1 MHPPASLLSENSPHG
16 TGRPAP
22 IRGGGRSPPRGV
34 HTGEVTPPLSPVTL
48 PVEPGPPLTA
58 AEQERFARQIRL
70 SPIGELGQRRLRNA
84 AVLVLGAGG
93 IGSPVIT
100 ALAAAG
106 VGRLGVVDADVVEP
120 SNLSRQTAHDDSS
133 VGLSKAESA
142 VATARRLSPGID
154 ARAYPVAFTAA
165 NAEALVAGWDV
176 VVDGFDT
183 FGSRYLASDAT
194 TRAGVPHVWGSA
206 LGFDG
211 QLSTFW
217 SHAPGGGVT
226 LRALHPEAEDAAD
239 SCATVGVLGSLCA
252 TIGSAMASEVV
263 KLVTGVG
270 TPLFGRIVV
279 HDALDGSWTELP
291 LERRAPEPP
300 RPRGVAGAV
309 TADELRARLAA
320 HEPLTV
326 VDLRED
332 SEDRSVSVPG
342 AVRMPMSGFDPAL
355 LPAGPLVLHCAS
367 GVRSRIAADRAA
379 AVGISADSLV
389 GGAAAL
395 GV

>member
-1 MHPPASLLSENSPHG
+1 M
-16 TGRPAP
+16 T
-22 IRGGGRSPPRGV
+22 
-34 HTGEVTPPLSPVTL
+34 TPT
-48 PVEPGPPLTA
+48 EPGAPLDA
-58 AEQERFARQIRL
+58 HERERFARQIRL
-70 SPIGELGQRRLRNA
+70 SPFGEAGQRRLRNA
-84 AVLVLGAGG
+84 RVLVLGAGG

-106 VGRLGVVDADVVEP
+106 VGRLGIVDSDVVEP
-120 SNLSRQTAHDDSS
+120 SNLARQTAHDSDSL
-133 VGLSKAESA
+133 GRSKAESA
-142 VATARRLSPGID
+142 ADTARRLSPGID
-154 ARAYPVAFTAA
+154 ARAYSVAFTSA
-165 NAEALVAGWDV
+165 NADELVSGWDV

-217 SHAPGGGVT
+217 SDAPGGGVT
-226 LRALHPEAEDAAD
+226 LRALHPEAEDSAD
-239 SCATVGVLGSLCA
+239 SCASVGVLGTLCA

-270 TPLFGRIVV
+270 EPLFGRVVV
-279 HDALDGSWTELP
+279 HDALDGSWATLP
-291 LERRAPEPP
+291 LARSVPP
-300 RPRGVAGAV
+300 VPRVAAAAGSV
-309 TADELRARLAA
+309 TAAELRERLAG
-320 HEPLTV
+320 PNPPTV

-332 SEDRSVSVPG
+332 DEDRTTTVPG
-342 AVRMPMSGFDPAL
+342 AVRMPMSRFDPAS

-379 AVGISADSLV
+379 AAGIAADSLV
-389 GGAAAL
+389 GGAAAW
-395 GV
+395 GR

>member
-1 MHPPASLLSENSPHG
+1 M
-16 TGRPAP
+16 
-22 IRGGGRSPPRGV
+22 
-34 HTGEVTPPLSPVTL
+34 TPPLPSAPTL

-70 SPIGELGQRRLRNA
+70 SPLGELGQRRLRNA
-84 AVLVLGAGG
+84 RVLVLGAGG

-120 SNLSRQTAHDDSS
+120 SNLARQTAHDDSS
-133 VGLSKAESA
+133 VGHSKAESA

-154 ARAYPVAFTAA
+154 ARAFPVSFTAA
-165 NAEALVAGWDV
+165 NADALVAAWDV

-217 SHAPGGGVT
+217 SRAPGGGVT

-239 SCATVGVLGSLCA
+239 SCASVGVLGSLCA
-252 TIGSAMASEVV
+252 AIGSAMASEVV

-270 TPLFGRIVV
+270 TPLLGRVVV

-291 LERRAPEPP
+291 LERRVPDVPAPAA
-300 RPRGVAGAV
+300 VAGAV
-309 TADELRARLAA
+309 TAQELRTRLAGGA
-320 HEPLTV
+320 PLTV

-332 SEDRSVSVPG
+332 SEDRSIAVPG
-342 AVRMPMSGFDPAL
+342 ALRLPMSRFDPAD
-355 LPAGPLVLHCAS
+355 LPAGPLVLYCAS

-379 AVGISADSLV
+379 AAGISADSLV

-395 GV
+395 RS